1 MKRVRRPK
9 TKYAVVDN
17 LTIRYQ
23 DSATIGAKTLVFLH
37 GLGGS
42 IESWDNNT
50 GKLATKYRTFAF
62 DLPGFGLSDKPQR
75 KYTVEF
81 FSSFVIRAVHE
92 LNVGLPINIIGSS
105 LGGQIAA
112 NITITNPNEV
122 SKLILIS
129 PAGFTPK
136 SFSGSPGLQKYVGII
151 NSTSKAEIKKALSE
165 TTTVQV
171 RGKDVSMVQKR
182 MSMPGAKDAFVSAL
196 KYSTTARRIN
206 IDKIK
211 SPTFVIWGKED
222 HVIPVRFVL
231 PFLKMKN
238 CRLYLLEN
246 CGHRPHVEKPILI
259 NEIIKG
265 FIEDN

>member
-1 MKRVRRPK
+1 MAR
-9 TKYAVVDN
+9 
-17 LTIRYQ
+17 
-23 DSATIGAKTLVFLH
+23 
-37 GLGGS
+37 
-42 IESWDNNT
+42 
-50 GKLATKYRTFAF
+50 
-62 DLPGFGLSDKPQR
+62 
-75 KYTVEF
+75 
-81 FSSFVIRAVHE
+81 
-92 LNVGLPINIIGSS
+92 
-105 LGGQIAA
+105 
-112 NITITNPNEV
+112 
-122 SKLILIS
+122 
-129 PAGFTPK
+129 
-136 SFSGSPGLQKYVGII
+136 
-151 NSTSKAEIKKALSE
+151 TSKAEIKKALSE

-265 FIEDN
+265 FIEDNEENLFLDPFPLHIRGKELYIMAFRLFFWYCQSAIN